1 MSDWDIAGSSI
12 GILLILLCIVDNP
25 TDNTW
30 IFLITLRDIADN
42 GKKIVKP
49 KLYD

>member
-1 MSDWDIAGSSI
+1 MSDWDIADNSI
-12 GILLILLCIVDNP
+12 GILLILLCIDDNRTDNP
-25 TDNTW
+25 W
-30 IFLITLRDIADN
+30 IFLLTLPDIADN